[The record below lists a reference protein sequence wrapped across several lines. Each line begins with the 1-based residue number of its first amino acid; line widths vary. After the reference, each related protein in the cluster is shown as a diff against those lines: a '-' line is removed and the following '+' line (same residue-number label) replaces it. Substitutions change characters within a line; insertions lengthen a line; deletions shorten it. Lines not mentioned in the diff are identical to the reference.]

1 MKAPA
6 KVPAKVPAKIP
17 AKAASRARAAG
28 AAKPVRATKPSAA
41 YPRDLIGHGETP
53 KHARWPGNARIALQ
67 FVLNYE
73 EGGENCVLHGDAA
86 SEAFLSEIV
95 AAQPIKGMRHMSM
108 ESIYEYGSRVG
119 VWRLLALFR
128 RHGIP
133 LTVYGVAMAMERN
146 PKAVEAMLRDGHEIA
161 SHGYRWI
168 NYQHVPPRLE
178 REHMQRAIE
187 IHTRLTGERPLGWY
201 TGRTSPNTR
210 RLVVEEG
217 GFVYDADDYN
227 DDLPW
232 YDTRYGK
239 PQLIVPYTLD
249 VNDMRFASPQGFN
262 SGDQFY
268 TYLKETFDVLH
279 AEGGITPR
287 MMSVGL
293 HCRIVGRPGRMA
305 ALERFLQYASR
316 RQGVWFA
323 RRIEIARHWLK
334 KHPYKG

>member
-1 MKAPA
+1 MATRPRKSATPA
-6 KVPAKVPAKIP
+6 RT
-17 AKAASRARAAG
+17 AKAAKAQ
-28 AAKPVRATKPSAA
+28 PATTTKAA
-41 YPRDLIGHGETP
+41 YPRDLIGYGEKP
-53 KHARWPGNARIALQ
+53 PNARWPGRARVAVQ

-73 EGGENCVLHGDAA
+73 EGGENAILHGDPA
-86 SEAFLSEIV
+86 SESFLSEIV
-95 AAQPIKGMRHMSM
+95 AAQPIRGMRHMSM
-108 ESIYEYGSRVG
+108 ESLYEYGSRVG
-119 VWRLLALFR
+119 VWRLLSLFR

-146 PKAVEAMLRDGHEIA
+146 PAAVETFLRDGHEVA

-168 NYQHVPPRLE
+168 NYQHVPLRVE

-217 GFVYDADDYN
+217 GFTYDADDYN

-232 YDTRYGK
+232 YDTRYGE
-239 PQLIVPYTLD
+239 PLLIVPYTLD

-262 SGDQFY
+262 SGEQFY
-268 TYLKETFDVLH
+268 TYLKDTFDVLH
-279 AEGGITPR
+279 AEGAVTPR

-293 HCRIVGRPGRMA
+293 HCRIVGKPGRLA

-323 RRIEIARHWLK
+323 RRIDIARHWLK
-334 KHPYKG
+334 RHPFKDGAKRVVKKAG